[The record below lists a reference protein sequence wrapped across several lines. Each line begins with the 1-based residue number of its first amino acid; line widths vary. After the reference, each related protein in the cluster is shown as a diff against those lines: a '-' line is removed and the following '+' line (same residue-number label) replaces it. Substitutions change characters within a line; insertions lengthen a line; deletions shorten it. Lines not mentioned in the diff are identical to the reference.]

1 VQLSD
6 YDEEGIMSD
15 KPKSLTIITYGHP
28 TLRVKCAPVTAFDD
42 KLHTLAA
49 DMEVTMH
56 ENDGMGLAASQV
68 NVPIQLLVI
77 GIPEKDDRQ
86 PIRLIAVNPEILE
99 SRGSWDYEE
108 GCLSVPDLRDIV
120 TRPEWIRL
128 RYQDL
133 SGRVH
138 EIETDG
144 ILARVLQHEID
155 HLNGILFVDHLS
167 PVRRALMKGKL
178 KKLAAENVNS
188 CM

>member
-1 VQLSD
+1 
-6 YDEEGIMSD
+6 MSD
-15 KPKSLTIITYGHP
+15 KPKAMKIITYGHP
-28 TLRVKCAPVTAFDD
+28 NLRVKCAPVTEFDD
-42 KLHTLAA
+42 KLRALAEA
-49 DMEVTMH
+49 MVVTMH

-77 GIPEKDDRQ
+77 GIPEKEDR
-86 PIRLIAVNPEILE
+86 PALRLTVVNPEILE
-99 SRGSWDYEE
+99 SRDTWDYEE
-108 GCLSVPDLRDIV
+108 GCLSIPELREMV

-167 PVRRALMKGKL
+167 PVRRALMKAKL
-178 KKLAAENVNS
+178 KKLAAENVNA